1 MTETHLIGF
10 VRKSKDDKYLTASL
24 LKSALDKCETYET
37 QDGSEYIKLLVRM
50 SGVKLVIS
58 GDKEVTSVIHIRE

>member
-24 LKSALDKCETYET
+24 LKSALDKCETYEVR
-37 QDGSEYIKLLVRM
+37 DGSKYIKLLVRM

-58 GDKEVTSVIHIRE
+58 GDKEVTAVIQIEE